1 MEIGGQTQARRY
13 WDSCCR
19 VRKWNKQQVPSLAP
33 WEHSEL
39 GLEMGGGH
47 RQDQVQGSG
56 WRVDW
61 WFAHTLVVL
70 CAGHMG
76 STLVLLQ
83 TPQKWQLGFWP
94 LCILFVNCHSYF
106 LVPYSF
112 FVSVAGGDV
121 CSDAGIAAKGPRS
134 QPISLRYVMYLAME
148 NGSGGKWV
156 YLSSGR
162 IILKHRLSYPVLTC
176 PASNSFTL
184 EL

>member
-1 MEIGGQTQARRY
+1 
-13 WDSCCR
+13 
-19 VRKWNKQQVPSLAP
+19 
-33 WEHSEL
+33 
-39 GLEMGGGH
+39 MGGGH

-61 WFAHTLVVL
+61 WFAHALVVL

-112 FVSVAGGDV
+112 FVSVAGGD
-121 CSDAGIAAKGPRS
+121 AG
-134 QPISLRYVMYLAME
+134 SLSLVAGEQGL
-148 NGSGGKWV
+148 
-156 YLSSGR
+156 LSSFGAQASHCSKR
-162 IILKHRLSYPVLTC
+162 LLLRLAGSKVQAQYLRLTGLVAQKHVGS
-176 PASNSFTL
+176 S
-184 EL
+184 